1 MKGPTASRTCVK
13 VESVDAVDVG
23 ARRARFEVIARELI
37 DPLRRFLVRRTDTAT
52 ADDVLGDTLLV
63 LWRRYDDLPDEVL
76 PYAYGVAR
84 NCLANAERG
93 ARRQGRVAGRI
104 ATLDPPREAVAPA
117 DDDRLGEALAALP
130 PDDADLLRLWAWEQ
144 LTPGEIA
151 TVLGITPNAVSIR
164 LHRARKK
171 LADELRKVDT
181 AAGHEG
187 STEGRDT

>member
-1 MKGPTASRTCVK
+1 
-13 VESVDAVDVG
+13 VDAVDVE
-23 ARRARFEVIARELI
+23 ARRARFEVIARELV
-37 DPLRRFLVRRTDTAT
+37 DPLRRFLVRRTDATT
-52 ADDVLGDTLLV
+52 ADDALGDTLLV
-63 LWRRYDDLPDEVL
+63 LWRRYDDLPEDVL

-104 ATLDPPREAVAPA
+104 ATLDPPREVVTPV

-144 LTPGEIA
+144 LTPSEVA
-151 TVLGITPNAVSIR
+151 TVLEITPNAVSIR

-171 LADELRKVDT
+171 LADELRKVD
-181 AAGHEG
+181 AAVGHEG